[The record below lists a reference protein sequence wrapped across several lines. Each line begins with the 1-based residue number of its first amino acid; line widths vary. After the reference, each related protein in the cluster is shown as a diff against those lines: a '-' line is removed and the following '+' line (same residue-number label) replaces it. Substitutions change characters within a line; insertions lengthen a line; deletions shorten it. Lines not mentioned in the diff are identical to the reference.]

1 MMKAMLIDDE
11 KLAVAY
17 MEKLLRAMPEF
28 DDIESYTNPADA
40 IEAAY
45 TSRPD
50 VIFLDIVMPEMN
62 GMQAAERL
70 QQASPDSDIVF
81 ITGYDRYAIDAFE
94 LNALDYVL
102 KPVQRARLAKTVE
115 RLTARRQEIFLEEE
129 PAEALL
135 IGCFGTLRLCTALG
149 APADTAFRWRTN
161 RAQEMFAYL
170 LHYRERFVS
179 KDNLI
184 GQFWPDLPNK
194 RASTYLYTTIYQ
206 IRQCLKQ
213 THVDAEILNVSGGE
227 GYTLRLNGMALDIER
242 FEKGIRSLGSVN
254 AQSCAEHLRLSA
266 LYADDYLA
274 DYDYAWAEGE
284 RQRLRAIQ
292 LNHASDLALFLL
304 EQGRLAEATAEYK
317 KLTRL
322 HPYAEHAHLGLLQAY
337 AMLGDRLAVD
347 EQYLQA
353 RKLFEQELDVELPM
367 LLSDWYA
374 KWNAGDA
381 MLAAVSESLRPEA
394 F

>member
-28 DDIESYTNPADA
+28 THIEAYTNPADA
-40 IEAAY
+40 IEAAH

-50 VIFLDIVMPEMN
+50 VIFLDIVMPEIN

-102 KPVQRARLAKTVE
+102 KPVQRARLAKTVT
-115 RLTARRQEIFLEEE
+115 RLTERRQEILPQEEAGDE
-129 PAEALL
+129 LM
-135 IGCFGTLRLCTALG
+135 IGCFGTLRLCTSPG
-149 APADTAFRWRTN
+149 ATTDASFRWRTN

-184 GQFWPDLPNK
+184 AQFWPDLPVK
-194 RASTYLYTTIYQ
+194 RASTYLYTTVYQ

-213 THVDAEILNVSGGE
+213 SNIQAEIVNASGGE
-227 GYTLRLNGMALDIER
+227 GYTLRLNGIPLDIER
-242 FEKGIRSLGSVN
+242 FETGIRLLGRVTLDN
-254 AQSCAEHLRLSA
+254 CMEHLKISA
-266 LYADDYLA
+266 LYVDDYLA

-292 LNHASDLALFLL
+292 LNHASALALFLL

-322 HPYAEHAHLGLLQAY
+322 HPYSEHTHLGLLQAY

-347 EQYLQA
+347 EQYAQA
-353 RKLFEQELDVELPM
+353 KALFEQELDVDLPL
-367 LLSDWYA
+367 LLSDWYT

-381 MLAAVSESLRPEA
+381 ALAAVCESLRPEA